1 MINSLTHINL
11 NTMPKH
17 LLITLLLLIT
27 LSGCD
32 NSEHDDHATGAHDHG
47 DELEHDHSGDDEHVD
62 RSVHIVHFSD
72 KSELFLQYEIL
83 VAKRDSVFLAHLT
96 DLNDYTPVPGGF
108 ITIKLSGGDAPDELF
123 TGKRPVRPGIH
134 IEVALPQYA
143 GERQLSLHFESP
155 TMTITHQLGTVTVYP
170 HYASSKNSATRLIP
184 ENAIYLEKEAQW
196 QAGLAIQQATIR
208 GQQLTLP
215 TSTIHQNSNGQFV
228 YVRKGAEFFEQR
240 IVTTRKSDHGQTII
254 LSGITAADQIVT
266 KGNSVLLSNDET
278 APHETTNVDE
288 GGSDHHH

>member
-1 MINSLTHINL
+1 
-11 NTMPKH
+11 MPKH
-17 LLITLLLLIT
+17 LLTTLLLLFILT
-27 LSGCD
+27 GCD
-32 NSEHDDHATGAHDHG
+32 NSEHDNHSAGAHDHG
-47 DELEHDHSGDDEHVD
+47 DSIEHDHSGDDEHVD

-96 DLNDYTPVPGGF
+96 DLNGYTPVPGGF

-155 TMTITHQLGTVTVYP
+155 TMTVTHRLGTVTVYP
-170 HYASSKNSATRLIP
+170 DYASSKNSATRLIP

-196 QAGLAIQQATIR
+196 QARVAIQQATIK
-208 GQQLTLP
+208 GAQLTLP
-215 TSTIHQNSNGQFV
+215 TSAIYQNSHGHFV
-228 YVRKGAEFFEQR
+228 HVMNGAEFFEQR
-240 IVTTRKSDHGQTII
+240 IVTTGKSNHGQTAI
-254 LSGITAADQIVT
+254 LSGITADDQIVIN
-266 KGNSVLLSNDET
+266 GNKALLSNEET
-278 APHETTNVDE
+278 APHETTNADVVD
-288 GGSDHHH
+288 SDHHH